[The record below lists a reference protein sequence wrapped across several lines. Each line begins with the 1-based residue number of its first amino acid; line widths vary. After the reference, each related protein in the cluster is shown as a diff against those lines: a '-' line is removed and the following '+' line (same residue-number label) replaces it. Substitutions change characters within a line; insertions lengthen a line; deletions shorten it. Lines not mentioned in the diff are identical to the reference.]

1 MRQCP
6 EKRAQRVQSEQTQ
19 PSSSKSQLN
28 GLLKFLPPKGASS
41 DEILDGFLSYI
52 AEQKITPYPAQEE
65 AILEIAA
72 GRNIVLNTPTGS
84 GKTLVA
90 TATHFKALAE
100 GKRSYY
106 TSPIKALASEKFFAL
121 CKELGAENVG
131 MVTGD
136 ASINRDAPV
145 ICCTAEVLANVALRE
160 GRHAKVDYAVI
171 DEFHYYSDRERGV
184 AWEIPLLMLPQTTF
198 VLMTATIGNP
208 DYFVERLSK
217 LTGRPTSL
225 VRSEQRP
232 VPLEWEFSET
242 PLHERIESL
251 VKEQRSPVYI
261 VHFTQRA
268 AAEEAQS
275 LMSVELCTKEE
286 KRAIVELIGDFR
298 FASPYGKD
306 IHKYLKHG
314 VGLHHA
320 GLLPKYRLMVE
331 KLAQKGLLKVICGTD
346 TLGVGV
352 NVPIRTVLFTQLY
365 KFDGAQS
372 ALLSVRDFRQIA
384 GRAGRK
390 GFDDVGYVVA
400 QAPEHTIENLKLE
413 AKAAGDP
420 AKLRKI
426 VRRKPPE
433 HGYVHYD
440 RGTYERMRA
449 RDPEPLQSQFRVSH
463 SMLVHLVEGHIDTR
477 RGGYGKMIQLIEA
490 SALENRRKKQER
502 ATAKMLF
509 RSLIDAKILETF
521 ATPGRAGKRV
531 RVSMAL
537 QQEFSLNQSL
547 GLWLVETI
555 QKLDRESPNYA
566 LDVMTLAES
575 ICENPDQIL
584 QKQLDSVK
592 RAKLEELKSQGV
604 EYEERMVELEK
615 LEYPKPLR
623 DFVYD
628 TFNEFKSR
636 HPWVGD
642 DNIRP
647 KSITREMY
655 ERYAMFDDY
664 INDYGLQRSEGVV
677 LRYLSDVYKVLMQ
690 TVPEASK
697 DDAVIDMTAYLRT
710 VIGSVDSSL
719 VDEWERMQNVGQNPG
734 DSTKP
739 ATVDPR
745 EAERE
750 LARKA
755 YEAMRALAARVRA
768 EMHRLVVSLSR
779 KDYVDA
785 LRFIRP
791 GVEHPWTSEALAEEM
806 ADYWADYDV
815 LRFDRAA
822 REPRMTVLTQDG
834 PEQWTVRHTLAD
846 PEGDALWFVEGVV
859 QKGWAEDKDV
869 PCVQLTRIATR

>member
-1 MRQCP
+1 M
-6 EKRAQRVQSEQTQ
+6 QSTALSELTSG
-19 PSSSKSQLN
+19 PA
-28 GLLKFLPPKGASS
+28 LLKFVPPRGASS
-41 DEILDGFLSYI
+41 DEILDGFLSYV
-52 AEQKITPYPAQEE
+52 AAQKINAYPAQEE

-72 GRNIVLNTPTGS
+72 GRNVVLNTPTGS
-84 GKTLVA
+84 GKTLIA
-90 TATHFKALAE
+90 TATHFKAIAE
-100 GKRSYY
+100 QKRSYY

-145 ICCTAEVLANVALRE
+145 ICCTAEVLANIALRE
-160 GRHAKVDYAVI
+160 GKHAKVDYAVI
-171 DEFHYYSDRERGV
+171 DEFHYYSDRDRGV

-198 VLMTATIGNP
+198 VLMSATIGNP
-208 DYFVERLSK
+208 EYFVERLTK
-217 LTGRPTSL
+217 LTGRPTAL
-225 VRSEQRP
+225 VKSEHRP
-232 VPLEWEFSET
+232 VPLEWEFSVT

-251 VKEQRSPVYI
+251 IKDARSPVYI

-268 AAEEAQS
+268 AAEEAQN

-286 KRAIVELIGDFR
+286 KRAIVETIGDFR

-306 IHKYLKHG
+306 MHKYLKHG

-365 KFDGAQS
+365 KFNGAQS
-372 ALLSVRDFRQIA
+372 TLLSVRDFRQIA

-390 GFDDVGYVVA
+390 GFDNVGYVVV
-400 QAPEHTIENLKLE
+400 QAPEHAIENVKLE

-440 RGTYERMRA
+440 QGTFERMRA
-449 RDPEPLQSQFRVSH
+449 REPEPLQSQFRVSH

-477 RGGYGKMIQLIEA
+477 RGGYGRLIQLIDA
-490 SALENRRKKQER
+490 SALENRQKKQER

-509 RSLIDAKILETF
+509 RSLIQANILETF
-521 ATPGRAGKRV
+521 ANPGRAGRRV
-531 RVSMAL
+531 RVSSAL

-547 GLWLVETI
+547 GLWLLETV
-555 QKLDRESPNYA
+555 QKLDRESPAYA

-575 ICENPDQIL
+575 IVENPDQVL

-592 RAKLEELKSQGV
+592 RAKLEELKAQGV
-604 EYEERMVELEK
+604 EYDERIAELEK

-628 TFNEFKSR
+628 TFNEFKTR

-664 INDYGLQRSEGVV
+664 ITDYGLQRSEGVL
-677 LRYLSDVYKVLMQ
+677 LRYLSDVYKVLVQ
-690 TVPEASK
+690 TVPEAAK
-697 DDAVIDMTAYLRT
+697 DDAVVDMTAYLRT

-719 VDEWERMQNVGQNPG
+719 IEEWESLQSTRQNTAENAVE
-734 DSTKP
+734 
-739 ATVDPR
+739 AAVDPR
-745 EAERE
+745 EQERQRQR
-750 LARKA
+750 AA
-755 YEAMRALAARVRA
+755 FEAMRALAARVRA
-768 EMHRLVVSLSR
+768 ELHRLVVSLSR
-779 KDYVDA
+779 KDYGDA
-785 LRFIRP
+785 LRFVRT
-791 GVEHPWTSEALAEEM
+791 TSEHQWTAEALEAQMSE
-806 ADYWADYDV
+806 YWADYSV

-834 PEQWTVRHTLAD
+834 SDQWTVRHTLAD
-846 PEGDALWFVEGVV
+846 PEGDGIWCIEGRVRREWATEKDSCCVE
-859 QKGWAEDKDV
+859 
-869 PCVQLTRIATR
+869 LLRITTG